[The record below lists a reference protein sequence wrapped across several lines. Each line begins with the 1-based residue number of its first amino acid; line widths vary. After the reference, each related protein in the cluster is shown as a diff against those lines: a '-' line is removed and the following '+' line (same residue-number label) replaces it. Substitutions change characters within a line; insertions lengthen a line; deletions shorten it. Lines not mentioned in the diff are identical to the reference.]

1 MKFLIVVLFA
11 TIHGDIF
18 IFNNP
23 TFDTREECMTA
34 VVQQSN
40 KLLTR
45 LMIEYGRPMPIRG
58 VNCVDTDT
66 LNDLMEKYKVQI
78 MPQTEKDI

>member
-34 VVQQSN
+34 VVEN
-40 KLLTR
+40 PDKLIAR
-45 LMIEYGRPMPIRG
+45 LMLEYNRPMPIRG

-78 MPQTEKDI
+78 MPRTEKDI

>member
-34 VVQQSN
+34 VVENPN

-58 VNCVDTDT
+58 VNCIDTDT
-66 LNDLMEKYKVQI
+66 LNNLMEQYNVQI
-78 MPQTEKDI
+78 TPQKDI